1 MPARY
6 CPVALVCLLFS
17 AQQAAQALK
26 EAIGGG
32 GKVNP
37 LYRQMV
43 VLAVRSGA
51 AGAARYFKP
60 SGEGTNTPAANKRV
74 LTKVSFEAALGCPP
88 VVET

>member
-1 MPARY
+1 M
-6 CPVALVCLLFS
+6 
-17 AQQAAQALK
+17 
-26 EAIGGG
+26 GNG

-60 SGEGTNTPAANKRV
+60 SGESTSTPAADQRA
-74 LTKVSFEAALGCPP
+74 LTNVSFGGSGKYSALQR
-88 VVET
+88 